1 MKKWVFLWLIVCLFS
16 LGCQKKAEKKANLL
30 PSSSTKV
37 ERGMVYLEVTATG
50 AVKPQVGAQVK
61 VGSRV
66 SGRVERLFVTTG
78 DKVKAGQLIAII
90 EHQDLQEEVNRAFN
104 EYKEA
109 LANLEKITQVYPHQI
124 SAQTKKVK
132 SSMAELLQIERE
144 LQRNKMLF
152 QEGLI
157 SKTELE
163 RLERDYEVK
172 KSTLEYEKAN
182 LEALKSEYEKQL
194 SIAKAKVEG
203 AKNVWNT
210 AKVKLNYAFI
220 YSPISGVVSEVTTQ
234 QGETVVAG
242 LNAPTFITVVDL
254 SRLQVECYVDE
265 TDIGKISVGQE
276 ATFTVDSY
284 PNKVFRAKV
293 KKIYPG
299 AIIKNNVVF
308 YDVVLEILDPYENL
322 LRPEMTAQVN
332 IIAGKK
338 ENVLLVPSKAVKI
351 DPQGNY
357 FVMVK
362 KGDKWEKRLIKI
374 GWESKGK
381 IEVVEGLKEGEEVG
395 LWETK

>member
-1 MKKWVFLWLIVCLFS
+1 MKKWVFLWLIVCLFF
-16 LGCQKKAEKKANLL
+16 LGCQKKSEKKANLL

-37 ERGMVYLEVTATG
+37 ERGTIYLEVTATG

-61 VGSRV
+61 VGSRI
-66 SGRVERLFVTTG
+66 SGRVEKLFVTTG

-109 LANLEKITQVYPHQI
+109 LANLEKIKQVYPHQI

-157 SKTELE
+157 SKNDIE

-172 KSTLEYEKAN
+172 KSNLEYEKAN

-194 SIAKAKVEG
+194 SIARASVEA